1 LQGKA
6 REGLLPRSQ
15 ALPCPVLPAKTNYN
29 HLRVKS
35 QYPKLITGGK
45 IRVWKRSPKLTDGTD
60 GKKKR
65 KN

>member
-1 LQGKA
+1 MVCKA
-6 REGLLPRSQ
+6 RKGGITPKVPT
-15 ALPCPVLPAKTNYN
+15 LPCVLPAKTNYN